1 LRLSLALLALVA
13 LLAGGAFVAGG
24 FSGGEARESEGP
36 PAPPAAV
43 TVTFDFLDTPNMVYL
58 CWVHDG
64 GDVNF
69 FDVQT
74 VLATAEGPH
83 EEIRYGVKVSD
94 CDGATGTSVYLWDAG
109 PYHFGVRACNNA
121 GCSDW
126 KAAGDEERYWFE
138 IPCSDPAGDACG
150 RPR

>member
-1 LRLSLALLALVA
+1 
-13 LLAGGAFVAGG
+13 
-24 FSGGEARESEGP
+24 
-36 PAPPAAV
+36 
-43 TVTFDFLDTPNMVYL
+43 MVYL

-94 CDGATGTSVYLWDAG
+94 CDGATGTSVYLCDAG